1 MSSICVRLLVVLGA
15 PLVVVS
21 STHLLAQDSS
31 PKNGEVIYEFHKAGE
46 NGITAPKGI
55 FMPQPEYTD
64 QARRKKI
71 NGTVL
76 LSLVVN
82 ADGTVRDPAVTKS
95 LDKGLDKQA
104 LETVKKWKFQPATK
118 DDQPV
123 AVRIDVEVSFRI
135 R

>member
-1 MSSICVRLLVVLGA
+1 MSRACIRLLPALCATLALVSSILLF
-15 PLVVVS
+15 
-21 STHLLAQDSS
+21 AQDST
-31 PKNGEVIYEFHKAGE
+31 KNGEIIYELHKAGE
-46 NGITAPKGI
+46 NGVTAPKAI
-55 FMPQPEYTD
+55 SMPQPEYTD

-76 LSLVVN
+76 LSLVVA
-82 ADGTVRDPAVTKS
+82 ADGTVRDPAVTRS
-95 LDKGLDKQA
+95 LDRGLDKQA

-118 DDQPV
+118 DGQPV

>member
-1 MSSICVRLLVVLGA
+1 LPALCATLAL
-15 PLVVVS
+15 VS
-21 STHLLAQDSS
+21 SVHLLAQDSS
-31 PKNGEVIYEFHKAGE
+31 PKNGEIIYEFHKAGE
-46 NGITAPKGI
+46 NGITAPKAVS
-55 FMPQPEYTD
+55 MPQPEYTD

-76 LSLVVN
+76 LSLVVG
-82 ADGTVRDPAVTKS
+82 ADGTVRDPAVTRS

-104 LETVKKWKFQPATK
+104 LETVKKWKFEPATK
-118 DDQPV
+118 DGQPV

>member
-1 MSSICVRLLVVLGA
+1 MASPIVRLSLSLLGAVTLMSSLALV
-15 PLVVVS
+15 
-21 STHLLAQDSS
+21 AQDSHK
-31 PKNGEVIYEFHKAGE
+31 PDEVVYDLHKAGE
-46 NGITAPKGI
+46 NGITAPKGVY
-55 FMPQPEYTD
+55 MPEPEYTD

-76 LSLVVN
+76 LSMVVA
-82 ADGTVRDPAVTKS
+82 ADGTVRDPAVTRS

-104 LETVKKWKFQPATK
+104 IETVKKWKFEPATK
-118 DDQPV
+118 DGQPV

>member
-1 MSSICVRLLVVLGA
+1 MSRARIRLLPALCATLALVSSILLF
-15 PLVVVS
+15 
-21 STHLLAQDSS
+21 AQDST
-31 PKNGEVIYEFHKAGE
+31 KNGEILYEFHKAGE
-46 NGITAPKGI
+46 NGITAPKAI
-55 FMPQPEYTD
+55 SMPQPEYTD

-76 LSLVVN
+76 FSLVVA
-82 ADGTVRDPAVTKS
+82 ADGTVRDPAVTRS
-95 LDKGLDKQA
+95 LDRGLDKQA

-118 DDQPV
+118 DGQPV

>member
-1 MSSICVRLLVVLGA
+1 MSRPSIRLLPALCAALALVLS
-15 PLVVVS
+15 V
-21 STHLLAQDSS
+21 HLPAQNSS
-31 PKNGEVIYEFHKAGE
+31 PKNREIIYEFHKAGE
-46 NGITAPKGI
+46 NGITAPKAI
-55 FMPQPEYTD
+55 SMPQPEYTD

-76 LSLVVN
+76 LSLVVA
-82 ADGTVRDPAVTKS
+82 ADGSVSDPVVTRS

-104 LETVKKWKFQPATK
+104 LETVKTWKFQPATR
-118 DDQPV
+118 DGQPV